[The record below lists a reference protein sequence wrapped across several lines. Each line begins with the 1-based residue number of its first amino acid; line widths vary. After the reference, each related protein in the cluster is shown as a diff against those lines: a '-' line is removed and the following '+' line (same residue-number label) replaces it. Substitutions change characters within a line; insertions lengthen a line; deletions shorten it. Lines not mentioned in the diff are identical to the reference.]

1 MLPSCLELSTKV
13 VEAGCNATCRTSSL
27 EVLDFLQGKQ
37 EMKRRVLE
45 VNVGEQVLL
54 RSSQTC

>member
-1 MLPSCLELSTKV
+1 MQHVEL
-13 VEAGCNATCRTSSL
+13 
-27 EVLDFLQGKQ
+27 LDFLQGKQ